1 MTRQR
6 GGREMRLL
14 SSNGRLKKWILV
26 RLVWRWGVEEDR
38 LCKGVDVGVC
48 EEVVSFGCA
57 VLVMDVMMVG
67 FVPGGFGSS
76 RLSLRRTLAR
86 CVRCDRKGLVRM
98 NVDFRSV
105 ADQADLFRTNVLNRK
120 VSADIDLVVELYDE
134 YRAVTKELNVV
145 RTKRNENSAQ
155 MKNIKSMS
163 DKEKRNCIAEG
174 KVLKEKSQI
183 LEEKARD
190 LQVRLNEEGSRL
202 PNLTHPDVPLG
213 PEENA
218 TVLRTVGSP
227 RVFNFPFRSH
237 LDIGLDCD
245 LFDFDAASSVTGN
258 KFYYLR
264 NEGAQL
270 ELALI
275 NWATNI
281 AIKNGFTFMTTPDLA
296 RESVVQGCGFQPRGV
311 ESQVTSS
318 PFPLSTKTERNK

>member
-1 MTRQR
+1 
-6 GGREMRLL
+6 
-14 SSNGRLKKWILV
+14 
-26 RLVWRWGVEEDR
+26 
-38 LCKGVDVGVC
+38 
-48 EEVVSFGCA
+48 
-57 VLVMDVMMVG
+57 
-67 FVPGGFGSS
+67 
-76 RLSLRRTLAR
+76 
-86 CVRCDRKGLVRM
+86 M